1 MMVLW
6 LAALVGSAVGF
17 QLRGPTSGKLMTMLW
32 GGSSGGGAIPAG
44 KKIAVITGTTS
55 GLGLET
61 ARALLNRGDY
71 YVICANRDVG
81 KMEAIAEQEGFDA
94 KSYKVL
100 ELDLGSFDSTRKFA
114 KKLQSVKSRPL
125 DALVCNAAVYQPAL
139 DTVRL
144 PPSLFSLFSLRA
156 VLSLSLS
163 FSFPSLTLLSSPFP
177 FPLAPAAQVHR
188 GRNRGAAANQP
199 PEPLPALQPAAAR
212 RGQGQEGPRH
222 HRRQHHGQ
230 HQHHWRRRRG
240 SVCRPGRPARA
251 GRRGHAPRGHD

>member
-1 MMVLW
+1 MMILLV
-6 LAALVGSAVGF
+6 AALLGSAVGF
-17 QLRGPTSGKLMTMLW
+17 QFRGPRAVPKLTMLF
-32 GGSSGGGAIPAG
+32 GGSSGGGSIPAG

-71 YVICANRDVG
+71 YVICANRDVA

-139 DTVRL
+139 DKVRPL
-144 PPSLFSLFSLRA
+144 RPPPSPPSALRPLRSP
-156 VLSLSLS
+156 VSLS
-163 FSFPSLTLLSSPFP
+163 SSPFP
-177 FPLAPAAQVHR
+177 LLFPSSPSPTLSHFSPTR
-188 GRNRGAAANQP
+188 P
-199 PEPLPALQPAAAR
+199 PRSPNTAWTISR
-212 RGQGQEGPRH
+212 
-222 HRRQHHGQ
+222 
-230 HQHHWRRRRG
+230 
-240 SVCRPGRPARA
+240 SSCKSTT
-251 GRRGHAPRGHD
+251 